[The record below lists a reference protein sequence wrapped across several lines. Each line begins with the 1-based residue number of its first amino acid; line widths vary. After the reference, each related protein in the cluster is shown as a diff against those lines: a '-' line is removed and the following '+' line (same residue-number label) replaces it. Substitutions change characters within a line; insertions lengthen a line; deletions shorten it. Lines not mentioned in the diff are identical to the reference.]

1 MTIVIETDNRSRV
14 VLPGHANQRFV
25 VQEHEDGSI
34 LLQPAVVV
42 TEAQF
47 EYDSNPEL
55 RELLA
60 RAAKSPTAKLS
71 YRRRAR

>member
-1 MTIVIETDNRSRV
+1 MTTVIETDNRSRV
-14 VLPGHANQRFV
+14 VLAGHANERFI

-42 TEAQF
+42 SQAQF

-55 RELLA
+55 RELLG
-60 RAAKSPTAKLS
+60 RAAKSPTV
-71 YRRRAR
+71 RRTFTRRTR

>member
-42 TEAQF
+42 SEAQF

-60 RAAKSPTAKLS
+60 RAAKSPTAKRS
-71 YRRRAR
+71 YKRRAR